1 MNLEIIHTD
10 KAPKAIGP
18 YSQGVKAGQFLFIS
32 GQIPMDPQT
41 GELIKDD
48 IQAQTKQVLEN
59 LQAIVSQAGC
69 TLQDVVKTTIYL
81 KDMNNFSLV
90 NEIYAQY
97 FPVNHPARACIEVS
111 RLPKD
116 VGIEIEAVVYQKG

>member
-116 VGIEIEAVVYQKG
+116 VGVEIEAIVYLKG